1 MIEFLHYMYQK
12 KNNEQV
18 LNVVLISNEE
28 KSHYVLMKDFNRLM
42 YSETKHK
49 DRKHFCMSCLQN
61 FSTKEILNN
70 RRERC
75 LSINGAQ
82 GAKYETGKN
91 LKIMINKY
99 LYHLKFMLIHNIC

>member
-1 MIEFLHYMYQK
+1 
-12 KNNEQV
+12 
-18 LNVVLISNEE
+18 
-28 KSHYVLMKDFNRLM
+28 
-42 YSETKHK
+42 
-49 DRKHFCMSCLQN
+49 MSCLQN

-82 GAKYETGKN
+82 GAKYETGIN